1 VPSFASIAVFLFGP
15 LILEWWTLAREC
27 LYLECEI
34 LIPTKYSDL
43 DRIGEMTT
51 RKQIEANRR
60 NSRMSTGP
68 KTQIGKA
75 ESKMNAMKHGLLA
88 ADLVVRDED
97 PVEFA
102 GVLEKLVN
110 ELQPQGPLEEQL
122 VERVAACMWRLRR
135 LYRVETGIFTY
146 ERLTIALNHASEEV
160 AKYEVSDRDWALKGG
175 NLPNVSDEKR
185 HDRAM
190 TRLDKAHRLVQ
201 EEAGTLGAAFRS
213 DAIHTGAI
221 SKLSRYEAAIE
232 RSLYRALHELQRV
245 QAARQEGKSPPSIAV
260 DVTLDGPGPAPDSDD

>member
-1 VPSFASIAVFLFGP
+1 
-15 LILEWWTLAREC
+15 
-27 LYLECEI
+27 
-34 LIPTKYSDL
+34 
-43 DRIGEMTT
+43 MTT
-51 RKQIEANRR
+51 QKQIEANRR
-60 NSRMSTGP
+60 NSRRSTGP
-68 KTQIGKA
+68 KTRTGKA

-102 GVLEKLVN
+102 GVLENLVDG
-110 ELQPQGPLEEQL
+110 LQAQGPLEEQL

-135 LYRVETGIFTY
+135 LYRVEAEIFTY
-146 ERLTIALNHASEEV
+146 ERLTIELNHASEEV
-160 AKYEVSDRDWALKGG
+160 AKYEVTNSELFLKVG
-175 NLPNVSDEKR
+175 NAVNVTDERR
-185 HDRAM
+185 HDRAT
-190 TRLDKAHRLVQ
+190 TRLDKAHLLVQ

-213 DAIHTGAI
+213 DAIHAGAI

-260 DVTLDGPGPAPDSDD
+260 DVTVDGPGPAPDSDD